1 MKGETEHAQ
10 IERLGGNNSVR
21 NKSSVQAVSKAA
33 NKAYKGRRAFLP
45 PVRRPK
51 KNKKILKKVL
61 TTSSRCDTIY
71 IVKEREKR
79 LAAPLREW
87 KNVLDRNAVLVGFWF
102 DSKHIISFLYYIK
115 KTKTIGDDN
124 MRELN
129 TIAKQKLKNDLI
141 AAYDDI
147 FNMIIADYIDYHDDD
162 DDTLQ
167 GIASLTREYLTDLT
181 NHYTEMLAN
190 LKH

>member
-1 MKGETEHAQ
+1 
-10 IERLGGNNSVR
+10 
-21 NKSSVQAVSKAA
+21 
-33 NKAYKGRRAFLP
+33 
-45 PVRRPK
+45 
-51 KNKKILKKVL
+51 
-61 TTSSRCDTIY
+61 
-71 IVKEREKR
+71 
-79 LAAPLREW
+79 
-87 KNVLDRNAVLVGFWF
+87 
-102 DSKHIISFLYYIK
+102 
-115 KTKTIGDDN
+115 

-129 TIAKQKLKNDLI
+129 TIAKQNLKNDLI

-147 FNMIIADYIDYHDDD
+147 FNMIIADYTDYPDDD

>member
-1 MKGETEHAQ
+1 MMYIKDKQGGLTAAQ
-10 IERLGGNNSVR
+10 
-21 NKSSVQAVSKAA
+21 
-33 NKAYKGRRAFLP
+33 
-45 PVRRPK
+45 

-71 IVKEREKR
+71 ILKEREKR

-115 KTKTIGDDN
+115 KTRTIGDVN
-124 MRELN
+124 MRELD
-129 TIAKQKLKNDLI
+129 TIAKQNLENDLI
-141 AAYDDI
+141 EAYDDI
-147 FNMIIADYIDYHDDD
+147 FNMIIADYTDYHDD

-167 GIASLTREYLTDLT
+167 GIASLTREYLTKLT

-190 LKH
+190 LNH

>member
-1 MKGETEHAQ
+1 
-10 IERLGGNNSVR
+10 
-21 NKSSVQAVSKAA
+21 
-33 NKAYKGRRAFLP
+33 
-45 PVRRPK
+45 
-51 KNKKILKKVL
+51 
-61 TTSSRCDTIY
+61 
-71 IVKEREKR
+71 
-79 LAAPLREW
+79 
-87 KNVLDRNAVLVGFWF
+87 
-102 DSKHIISFLYYIK
+102 
-115 KTKTIGDDN
+115 

-129 TIAKQKLKNDLI
+129 TIAKQNLKNDLI

-147 FNMIIADYIDYHDDD
+147 FNMIIADYTDYPDDDD